1 MHWPNLGKLAFT
13 LDLCLLPRPDIQL
26 SLSSRFPSRHCK
38 PILGQLRHLFDVT
51 PPPSFP
57 PALQYFYPLVQ
68 NNFAPLTCGDG
79 IPPKL
84 TMKSTPS
91 SSSRSR
97 RRRRRSKTPSP
108 STMARGLCSQG
119 RRRLGELKMIL
130 TPFEGFPP
138 HKIMMGLLPHR
149 GGKISR
155 RDCASRIE
163 ISLSSENQMI
173 SMTACSMMQIDVVMK
188 YKYLVVHLQ
197 SFRMSL
203 AEAWSRCHKQI
214 SE

>member
-26 SLSSRFPSRHCK
+26 CLSSRFPSRHCK
-38 PILGQLRHLFDVT
+38 PILRQLRHLYDVT

-57 PALQYFYPLVQ
+57 PSLQYFYPLVQ

-138 HKIMMGLLPHR
+138 HKIMMGFLPHYDSLFDDANRCRYEVQVPSSASSVIQDVSGR
-149 GGKISR
+149 GL
-155 RDCASRIE
+155 E
-163 ISLSSENQMI
+163 P
-173 SMTACSMMQIDVVMK
+173 
-188 YKYLVVHLQ
+188 
-197 SFRMSL
+197 MS
-203 AEAWSRCHKQI
+203 
-214 SE
+214 